1 MAGLQEAEFLRD
13 VEKHEML
20 VLRDDGIYRHIR
32 FKEPGTMCMHF
43 DLITWPGYLCYC
55 GDMGT
60 YVFTRLADMF
70 EFFRTDRRD
79 DAKLHINRGYW
90 SEKLVA
96 VDGNRRAAAA
106 TEFSWEMYSRV
117 VKQTLVDWMR
127 HRCTNA
133 QERRDLREQVED
145 ELLGGGI
152 FGERPETTH
161 DAIRMASEFE
171 ASVGG
176 KKCHFQDFWD
186 HRLEDYTHSF
196 TWCCFALAWGVKQY
210 DKAKAAVPA

>member
-1 MAGLQEAEFLRD
+1 MAALQEAEFLRD
-13 VEKHEML
+13 IEKHEML
-20 VLRDDGIYRHIR
+20 VLREDGIYRHIR
-32 FKEPGTMCMHF
+32 FKEPGNMCMHF

-60 YVFTRLADMF
+60 YVFTRLNDMF

-79 DAKLHINRGYW
+79 DAKLYINRGYW

-106 TEFSWEMYSRV
+106 TEFSWDMYSRV
-117 VKQTLVDWMR
+117 VKETLVDWMR

-176 KKCHFQDFWD
+176 KKCHFQDFWE

-196 TWCCFALAWGVKQY
+196 TWCCFALAWGIKQY
-210 DKAKAAVPA
+210 DKAKEKVPA